1 MSGRIITYRQAVAE
15 AIAEEMRRDPAVF
28 LMGEDVGKHG
38 GAFAASKGLYEEFG
52 SERVRDTPISE
63 SVIVGAGLGA
73 ALTEMRP
80 IVEIMYMDFMAMAM
94 DSIVNQAAKVKY
106 MYGGHAHVPL
116 TIRTAFGAGRGNAA
130 QHSQSLETWFTLIP
144 GLIVVMPATPYDAKG
159 LLKSAIRSDNTVIVI
174 ENKLLYGERGE
185 VPEEDYLVPIGK
197 AAVRKEGADVT
208 LIATSRMCNLA
219 EEAIKSLTQDSIDV
233 EFIDL
238 RTLKPFDIE
247 TVSASVA
254 KTHRVVVVNEG
265 HRSGGYS
272 NEVAARIMD
281 ECFYDLDAPV
291 IRVAAEDVPI
301 PYNAILEA
309 EVIPAVK
316 DIIAGVHQV
325 LDRME

>member
-1 MSGRIITYRQAVAE
+1 MNERILTYRQAVAE
-15 AIAEEMRRDPAVF
+15 AMAEDMRRDPEVF

-52 SERVRDTPISE
+52 AERVRDTPISE

-73 ALTEMRP
+73 ALTGMRP

-106 MYGGHAHVPL
+106 MYGGHARVPL

-144 GLIVVMPATPYDAKG
+144 GLIVVMPSTPYDAKG
-159 LLKSAIRSDNTVIVI
+159 LLKSAIRNDNTVIVI
-174 ENKLLYGERGE
+174 ENKLLYGERGV
-185 VPEEDYLVPIGK
+185 VPEEDYVVPIGK
-197 AAVRKEGADVT
+197 AAVRREGSDVT
-208 LIATSRMCNLA
+208 LIATSRMCLLA
-219 EEAIKSLTQDSIDV
+219 EEAIKTLMQEGIDV

-238 RTLKPFDIE
+238 RTLKPFDIN
-247 TVSASVA
+247 TVAASIA

-265 HRSGGYS
+265 HRTGGFS
-272 NEVAARIMD
+272 NEVAAKIMD

-291 IRVAAEDVPI
+291 VRVASEDVPI
-301 PYNAILEA
+301 PYNATLEA

-316 DIIAGVHQV
+316 DIIAGVRQV
-325 LDRME
+325 ID